1 MHLDSHGL
9 GWCLRALRLR
19 REMTL
24 AELAR
29 QSGLEISYLSRLE
42 RDVLQNAKPKPETVD
57 RILDAVGARLP
68 EREAVYHMEHPAMEK
83 AEVDTQVQIVFDQ
96 QETFPEPV
104 ILRDEHWNACYF
116 NASARAAFAFNAQE
130 YSGMLGTNLMLEL
143 IDPAIPAYSRCS
155 DEERQTAFST
165 RVTMFKTHFAN
176 QEFDRW
182 YLDVVDRFYDF
193 AWAPKLWERQ
203 MLPAVPLALESHELN

>member
-9 GWCLRALRLR
+9 GWRLRALRLR

-104 ILRDEHWNACYF
+104 ILRDEHWNAC
-116 NASARAAFAFNAQE
+116 
-130 YSGMLGTNLMLEL
+130 
-143 IDPAIPAYSRCS
+143 
-155 DEERQTAFST
+155 
-165 RVTMFKTHFAN
+165 
-176 QEFDRW
+176 
-182 YLDVVDRFYDF
+182 
-193 AWAPKLWERQ
+193 
-203 MLPAVPLALESHELN
+203 